1 MYLKHLEFGLR
12 FPLNTEVKNILK
24 AMNVALCQLHPS
36 GIRKIISFVWTC
48 KYLGFD
54 PSVNVFRA
62 LHMLY
67 YSTKEDCWS
76 VKTSAGYT
84 TCYPKLDS
92 VKNWKKRFLFVSV
105 PSDWELPIHFRK
117 SVRKRLEPVDEVK
130 RGACS
135 RTLSVMLSQSEKE
148 TVEYFKKST
157 ESESLMN
164 WLPPVQVI
172 VQYKYLCQVGMVP
185 ALSVGML

>member
-54 PSVNVFRA
+54 PSVKVFRA
-62 LHMLY
+62 LHVLCF
-67 YSTKEDCWS
+67 STKEDCWS
-76 VKTSAGYT
+76 FKTSAGYT

-92 VKNWKKRFLFVSV
+92 VKNWKKRFLFVNV
-105 PSDWELPIHFRK
+105 PCDWELPKDFRNK
-117 SVRKRLEPVDEVK
+117 VRKRFERVNKSKTGSCPQTLPT
-130 RGACS
+130 
-135 RTLSVMLSQSEKE
+135 TLSSSKQE
-148 TVEYFKKST
+148 TV
-157 ESESLMN
+157 
-164 WLPPVQVI
+164 
-172 VQYKYLCQVGMVP
+172 
-185 ALSVGML
+185 